1 MRQYPRFL
9 AVLALTLLASLTA
22 CQAQRSV
29 LIQADGQS
37 RLVPLSRSETV
48 GDALEE
54 AGLTLGEKDRVT
66 PDIYARLPRSGSI
79 TVVRVR
85 ERTETELETLPFGRK
100 VLLDDFLPKGETR
113 PVQTG
118 VPGQRQRV
126 YLVTLEDGIA
136 VRREQVSDRVTRE
149 PVDEVLREGMRGALA
164 LAPAPIT
171 GSLVYLSSGNAW
183 VVRNSTTSKRPVT
196 FSGDL
201 DGRVLALSANGGD
214 LAYTRRPVS
223 GTGGINS
230 LWLINSLLAADQP
243 LSLQQQDVLGAEWR
257 GDSLL
262 FTTGQSTAGAPGW
275 KANNDLWLLP
285 ASGAARQPLPS
296 PGAGGVYAW
305 WGRDYAL
312 SPNGKLLAY
321 AAPDEVGVL
330 DLLSGDRRVLASFA
344 PARSN
349 SDWVWTPGLSW
360 KSDSSALA
368 AVVHGSLL
376 AGQPIED
383 SSVFDLWSF
392 PVNGATGTRLAGDVG
407 MWALP
412 SWSPDG
418 RLLAYG
424 VAREPAASATSGYD
438 LWIMNLEQ
446 GASRRFLSG
455 VTWGGSPP
463 QPVVWSPLGVE
474 LVVSYQGDLYLAPL
488 AGGQLRALTNDGHS
502 SNAQWR

>member
-1 MRQYPRFL
+1 MRQHPPLL
-9 AVLALTLLASLTA
+9 AVLALTLLTSLTA
-22 CQAQRSV
+22 CQTQRSV

-37 RLVPLSRSETV
+37 RLVAVSRAETV
-48 GDALEE
+48 GDVLQE

-85 ERTETELETLPFGRK
+85 QRTEIELETLPFGRTA
-100 VLLDDFLPKGETR
+100 LLDDFLPKGETR
-113 PVQTG
+113 LVQTG
-118 VPGQRQRV
+118 VTGQRQRV

-136 VRREQVSDRVTRE
+136 IRREQESDRVTRE
-149 PVDEVLREGMRGALA
+149 PVDEVLRVGTRGPLA
-164 LAPAPIT
+164 LTPAPIS

-223 GTGGINS
+223 GTSGINS
-230 LWLINSLLAADQP
+230 LWLVNSLLAADQP
-243 LSLQQQDVLGAEWR
+243 LSLEQHDVLSAEWR

-262 FTTGQSTAGAPGW
+262 FTTGQATAGAPGW

-285 ASGAARQPLPS
+285 AAGVARQPLPS

-312 SPNGKLLAY
+312 SPNGRLLAY
-321 AAPDEVGVL
+321 AAPGEVGVL
-330 DLLSGDRRVLASFA
+330 DLLSGERRVLASFA
-344 PARSN
+344 PARAD
-349 SDWVWTPGLSW
+349 SDWVWAPGLSW
-360 KSDSSALA
+360 KPDSSALA
-368 AVVHGSLL
+368 VVVHGSLL
-376 AGQPIED
+376 AGQAIEN

-392 PVNGATGTRLAGDVG
+392 PVNGAPGQRLAGDVG
-407 MWALP
+407 MWAVP

-418 RLLAYG
+418 RLLAYS
-424 VAREPAASATSGYD
+424 VAREPAASAASGYD
-438 LWIMNLEQ
+438 LWIMDLEQ

-455 VTWGGSPP
+455 ITWGDLQP
-463 QPVVWSPLGVE
+463 QRVVWSPPGAE
-474 LVVSYQGDLYLAPL
+474 LVVSYQGDLYLARV
-488 AGGQLRALTNDGHS
+488 ADGQLRALTNDGRS
-502 SNAQWR
+502 GNAVWR